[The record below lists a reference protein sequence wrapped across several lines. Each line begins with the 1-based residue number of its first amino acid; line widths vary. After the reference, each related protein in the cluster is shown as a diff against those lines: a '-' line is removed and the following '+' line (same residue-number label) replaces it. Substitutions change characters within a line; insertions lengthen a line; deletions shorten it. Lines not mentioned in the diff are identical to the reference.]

1 MKNVRRNSADQPDR
15 DETEVDGAHGDT
27 QTLVQ
32 QLAKDLCNIVFM
44 DIDIPGLTPAE
55 VANILKAAYPEMS
68 VVLFTLRKDE
78 QSTEQILP
86 SQINITTPDSITTFI
101 TSVYE
106 SAMQT
111 NILAVQKVLTFFNRK
126 DATRHDPYGLSPRE
140 LEVLDCLVDGDT
152 YKKIAE
158 NCHISVGTVRSHIMN
173 IYRKLDVNSRSNAIV
188 KAIQERLTVNKSG
201 LSF

>member
-1 MKNVRRNSADQPDR
+1 MKNVRRNIEGQPDI
-15 DETEVDGAHGDT
+15 DAAEAYGLSGDT
-27 QTLVQ
+27 QALVQ
-32 QLAKDLCNIVFM
+32 QLANEICSIVF
-44 DIDIPGLTPAE
+44 IDINIPGFTPAE

-86 SQINITTPDSITTFI
+86 VRIRITPPASITDFI

-106 SAMQT
+106 AAMKT
-111 NILAVQKVLTFFNRK
+111 NVLAIQKVLSFINRK
-126 DATRHDPYGLSPRE
+126 EVGQPDPYGLSVRE
-140 LEVLDCLVDGDT
+140 LQVLDCLVDGDT

-188 KAIQERLTVNKSG
+188 KAIQERLIGN
-201 LSF
+201 

>member
-1 MKNVRRNSADQPDR
+1 MKNVRRKSADQPDR

-27 QTLVQ
+27 QTFVQ

-111 NILAVQKVLTFFNRK
+111 NMLAVQKVLTFFNRK
-126 DATRHDPYGLSPRE
+126 DVARYDPYGLSPRE